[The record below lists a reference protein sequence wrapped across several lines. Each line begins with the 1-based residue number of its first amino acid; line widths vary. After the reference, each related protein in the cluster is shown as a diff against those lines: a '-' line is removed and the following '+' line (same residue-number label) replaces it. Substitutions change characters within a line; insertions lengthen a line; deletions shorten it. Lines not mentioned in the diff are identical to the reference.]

1 MTSRLNWQ
9 TTNNIATYLTNQ
21 INNQSVIP
29 STDVIQLT
37 MTLKMTTAQ
46 VVETSVTVNN
56 SPIQDYV
63 LPRNQTQLTF
73 VMTHG
78 FKPLITTTTC
88 LFLKMYISLGAQTYC
103 KSTIKPGLFSN
114 KPSSLLSLSPLLP
127 LFVFPFTVLIKHD
140 CKTSCGFGM
149 VFSPTGSSDL
159 LVILGCNLTS
169 NFLYLSFSTSYSS
182 SFGRTDTI
190 LISSLLN

>member
-1 MTSRLNWQ
+1 
-9 TTNNIATYLTNQ
+9 
-21 INNQSVIP
+21 
-29 STDVIQLT
+29 
-37 MTLKMTTAQ
+37 MTTAQ

-63 LPRNQTQLTF
+63 LTRNQTQPTF

-78 FKPLITTTTC
+78 FKTLITTTTC
-88 LFLKMYISLGAQTYC
+88 LFLKCTYAWELRRTVNPLL
-103 KSTIKPGLFSN
+103 SLFSN
-114 KPSSLLSLSPLLP
+114 KPPSLLSLPSLLP
-127 LFVFPFTVLIKHD
+127 LFIFPFTVLIKHD
-140 CKTSCGFGM
+140 YKTSCGFRM
-149 VFSPTGSSDL
+149 VFSPTGSSDF

-190 LISSLLN
+190 IFAKLNTTPYPHPQGV